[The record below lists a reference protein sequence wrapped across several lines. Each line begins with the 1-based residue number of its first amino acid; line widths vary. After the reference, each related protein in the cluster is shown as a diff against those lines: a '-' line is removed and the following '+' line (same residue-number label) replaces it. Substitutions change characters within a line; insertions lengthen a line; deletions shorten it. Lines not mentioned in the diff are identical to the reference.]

1 MMRDSQ
7 RKYHKQI
14 VTIYQQI
21 MEDEGNQKALSAAAA
36 LVADAVCDDRLVYL
50 SGPGGHS
57 NMSTEECLCRAGMFV
72 QLSPMID
79 GTSLL
84 HGTTKTRYLQRAAG
98 YAKGLLEEYG
108 VQEGDVLIVVNAYGI
123 NYMTVD
129 MAMEAKKA
137 GLHVIGIGSRS
148 FAAAI
153 AREHPARHANGK
165 NLEDVCDIFID
176 CKMPLGDAVIAVEG
190 CEQDVGPTSTLCNIF
205 TIHLLML
212 EAVEC
217 VVEQGVT
224 PKIWRSINMPGGDA
238 YNVSYFKEYGQRIK
252 FLL

>member
-1 MMRDSQ
+1 MRESQ
-7 RKYHKQI
+7 RNYHRLM
-14 VTIYQQI
+14 VDIYDRI
-21 MEDEGNQKALSAAAA
+21 IEDEGNREALTAAGTLIAE
-36 LVADAVCDDRLVYL
+36 AVCVDKLIYL

-57 NMSTEECLCRAGMFV
+57 NMSTEECLCRAGMLV

-108 VQEGDVLIVVNAYGI
+108 VQKNDVLIVVNAYGI

-129 MAMEAKKA
+129 MALEARKM

-148 FAAAI
+148 FGQAI
-153 AREHPARHANGK
+153 AKDHPARHANGK

-176 CKMPLGDAVIAVEG
+176 CKMPLGDAVIEIGG
-190 CEQDVGPTSTLCNIF
+190 CEQKAGPTSTLCNIF

-212 EAVEC
+212 EAVEQ
-217 VVEQGVT
+217 VAEAGVT

-238 YNVSYFKEYGQRIK
+238 YNTGYFKEYGQRIK
-252 FLL
+252 YLL